1 MKKRITFLLLLYAS
15 FAFSQEKR
23 PYHVSGILAAGP
35 SLGKLKNTGTDK
47 FRLGQSYG
55 LDLLAQIGYLWKEK
69 IDLSVGAGIESFG
82 QKFYHENFN
91 YDMSY
96 LGGYFRSDLQ
106 IIFPFERNKI
116 SNLSVGLGGGIN
128 NASYVELEHHEQDID
143 IYAHANKSLRYFIAP
158 HIGFQQEIKGN
169 HFTIAATFKRHIA
182 SVPLLEAVLFS
193 TNAQA
198 QYSFHGSYL
207 GIYVKYDWHLNK
219 KNKITNPKP
228 LLAISPTILN
238 RPTITKNHLKLSE
251 QFIKIKVWDHS
262 AIDGDTV
269 SIRLNNDL
277 ILVRHLLKR
286 KKKVIH
292 LRIAE
297 GEHLLTLMAH
307 NQGTSGENTC
317 AVIIKHGRR
326 KDQFIFQTNQKRH
339 ESMKIEYRAD

>member
-1 MKKRITFLLLLYAS
+1 
-15 FAFSQEKR
+15 
-23 PYHVSGILAAGP
+23 
-35 SLGKLKNTGTDK
+35 
-47 FRLGQSYG
+47 
-55 LDLLAQIGYLWKEK
+55 
-69 IDLSVGAGIESFG
+69 
-82 QKFYHENFN
+82 
-91 YDMSY
+91 MS
-96 LGGYFRSDLQ
+96 
-106 IIFPFERNKI
+106 
-116 SNLSVGLGGGIN
+116 
-128 NASYVELEHHEQDID
+128 EHHEQDID